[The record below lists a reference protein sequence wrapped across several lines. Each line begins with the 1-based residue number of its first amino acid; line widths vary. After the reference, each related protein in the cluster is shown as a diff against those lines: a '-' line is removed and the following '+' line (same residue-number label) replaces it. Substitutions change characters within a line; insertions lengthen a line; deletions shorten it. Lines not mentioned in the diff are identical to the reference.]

1 MGVRIA
7 DYQMYLSGERLESF
21 TGIFGWFTGPITSFV
36 GLIIPLFLLKFG
48 FNSNWE
54 VLFVDDSR
62 RNIIVIPIIVDV
74 IGFALMTIPYLFWD
88 YNNKQHLYAMDVL
101 KQREELAKEGYFPML
116 ECYEEGGYEAGSSN
130 FKAGVAELII
140 DATHP
145 YAVLA
150 SQNIRQC
157 CDALNIA
164 YERVHFE
171 DIENAWR
178 DAVEWCDSHD
188 KIRTAL
194 AREKGNILLGIG
206 RDPLLPMA
214 ADMDM
219 TRLYPR
225 ITPTPEAV
233 SACLEAGFLKGN
245 IIAMDGP
252 FSKTLTMA
260 LFDDKKITAVVVR
273 DATDKSYLH
282 EMVVPAL
289 ERGDH
294 VIMYGKK

>member
-1 MGVRIA
+1 MEKV
-7 DYQMYLSGERLESF
+7 L
-21 TGIFGWFTGPITSFV
+21 IFGNTKEARDIAKTLRRRGRQVMFSVVSEYAKSLLPLGTMCHV
-36 GLIIPLFLLKFG
+36 GRL
-48 FNSNWE
+48 NSE
-54 VLFVDDSR
+54 EMLAF
-62 RNIIVIPIIVDV
+62 I
-74 IGFALMTIPYLFWD
+74 
-88 YNNKQHLYAMDVL
+88 
-101 KQREELAKEGYFPML
+101 REESPHR
-116 ECYEEGGYEAGSSN
+116 
-130 FKAGVAELII
+130 VV

-171 DIENAWR
+171 DIDNAWR
-178 DAVEWCDSHD
+178 DAVEWVDSHE
-188 KIRTAL
+188 KLL
-194 AREKGNILLGIG
+194 AAVLREKGNMLLGIG
-206 RDPLLPMA
+206 RDPIFPMPLE
-214 ADMDM
+214 ADL

-225 ITPTPEAV
+225 IAPIPASLEK
-233 SACLEAGFLKGN
+233 CLEVGFPKEN
-245 IIAMDGP
+245 IIAMEAP

-260 LFDDKKITAVVVR
+260 LFDDKKITSVVVR

-289 ERGDH
+289 ERGYH

>member
-1 MGVRIA
+1 MEKV
-7 DYQMYLSGERLESF
+7 L
-21 TGIFGWFTGPITSFV
+21 IFGDTKEARDIARTLRRRGRQVMFSVVSEYAKSQLPLGTMCHV
-36 GLIIPLFLLKFG
+36 GRLDGAEMLAFIQGENP
-48 FNSNWE
+48 
-54 VLFVDDSR
+54 
-62 RNIIVIPIIVDV
+62 
-74 IGFALMTIPYLFWD
+74 
-88 YNNKQHLYAMDVL
+88 
-101 KQREELAKEGYFPML
+101 QR
-116 ECYEEGGYEAGSSN
+116 
-130 FKAGVAELII
+130 VV

-164 YERVHFE
+164 YERVRFE

-178 DAVEWCDSHD
+178 EAVEWVDSRE
-188 KIRTAL
+188 KLIAAVL
-194 AREKGNILLGIG
+194 REKGNMLLGIG
-206 RDPLLPMA
+206 RDPIFPMPEA
-214 ADMDM
+214 ADL

-225 ITPTPEAV
+225 IAPIPE
-233 SACLEAGFLKGN
+233 SLETCLKVGFPPQN
-245 IIAMDGP
+245 IIAMEAP

-260 LFDDKKITAVVVR
+260 LFDDKKITSVVVR

-289 ERGDH
+289 ERGFH

>member
-1 MGVRIA
+1 MEKV
-7 DYQMYLSGERLESF
+7 L
-21 TGIFGWFTGPITSFV
+21 IFGNTKEARDTAAMLRRRGRQVIFSVVSEYARSQLPLGSLCHV
-36 GLIIPLFLLKFG
+36 GRLDGAEMLAFI
-48 FNSNWE
+48 
-54 VLFVDDSR
+54 
-62 RNIIVIPIIVDV
+62 
-74 IGFALMTIPYLFWD
+74 
-88 YNNKQHLYAMDVL
+88 
-101 KQREELAKEGYFPML
+101 REENPQR
-116 ECYEEGGYEAGSSN
+116 
-130 FKAGVAELII
+130 VV

-178 DAVEWCDSHD
+178 DAVEWVDSHE
-188 KIRTAL
+188 KLIAAVL
-194 AREKGNILLGIG
+194 REKGNMLLGIG
-206 RDPLLPMA
+206 RDPIFPMPESN
-214 ADMDM
+214 DLS
-219 TRLYPR
+219 RLYPR
-225 ITPTPEAV
+225 IAPIPE
-233 SACLEAGFLKGN
+233 SLQACLDVGFPPQN
-245 IIAMDGP
+245 IIAMEAP

-289 ERGDH
+289 ERGYH

>member
-1 MGVRIA
+1 MIATDAQHEAVRPLCMGLMGVTG
-7 DYQMYLSGERLESF
+7 MERVL
-21 TGIFGWFTGPITSFV
+21 IFGSTKEARDMATTLRRRGRQVVFSVVSEYARSMLPLGTMCHVGRLNGPEMLAFIRQTN
-36 GLIIPLFLLKFG
+36 P
-48 FNSNWE
+48 
-54 VLFVDDSR
+54 
-62 RNIIVIPIIVDV
+62 
-74 IGFALMTIPYLFWD
+74 
-88 YNNKQHLYAMDVL
+88 
-101 KQREELAKEGYFPML
+101 QR
-116 ECYEEGGYEAGSSN
+116 
-130 FKAGVAELII
+130 VV

-145 YAVLA
+145 YAVVA

-171 DIENAWR
+171 DIDNAWR
-178 DAVEWCDSHD
+178 DAVEWCGSHD
-188 KIRTAL
+188 EIRAAL

-206 RDPLLPMA
+206 RDPVLPMA
-214 ADMDM
+214 EDMDM
-219 TRLYPR
+219 SRLYPR

-233 SACLEAGFLKGN
+233 AACLEAGFLKAN

-260 LFDDKKITAVVVR
+260 LCDEKKITAVVVR

-289 ERGDH
+289 ERGYH
-294 VIMYGKK
+294 VIMYGRK